1 MVGHRCGAPNGIR
14 WVILYMPRSETGW
27 EGPFWLIFERSS
39 NAIVLLDDERRYV
52 DVNPSA
58 VALLGRTRE
67 ELLGTSS
74 FENIRPAEQ
83 SIAARQWQAFLK
95 SGEDSGT
102 RALVRPDGSEVEIDY
117 AARLAV
123 IGERRLAIFV
133 SLASADVAAEA
144 QSDRTAAGSLTA
156 REREVITLIAMGR
169 ETNEIA
175 EQLHIS
181 SETVRTHVRN
191 AMSKLGART
200 RAQLVAIALSTDETM
215 HVRHLPE

>member
-1 MVGHRCGAPNGIR
+1 MS
-14 WVILYMPRSETGW
+14 RSETGW

-74 FENIRPAEQ
+74 LENIRRSEREL
-83 SIAARQWQAFLK
+83 AASEWQAFLK

-133 SLASADVAAEA
+133 SLANPDLSAEVPSGRA
-144 QSDRTAAGSLTA
+144 AAGSLTT

-175 EQLHIS
+175 AQLHIS

-215 HVRHLPE
+215 HARHLPA

>member
-1 MVGHRCGAPNGIR
+1 MS
-14 WVILYMPRSETGW
+14 RSETGW

-74 FENIRPAEQ
+74 LENIRRSERML
-83 SIAARQWQAFLK
+83 AASQWQAFLK
-95 SGEDSGT
+95 SGEDLGT

-123 IGERRLAIFV
+123 VGERRLAIFV
-133 SLASADVAAEA
+133 SLANTDLATEVPSGRAP
-144 QSDRTAAGSLTA
+144 AGSLTT

-175 EQLHIS
+175 AQLHIS

-215 HVRHLPE
+215 HARHLPE

>member
-1 MVGHRCGAPNGIR
+1 
-14 WVILYMPRSETGW
+14 VILDMPRSETGW

-39 NAIVLLDDERRYV
+39 NAIVLFDDERRYV
-52 DVNPSA
+52 DVNPAA
-58 VALLGRTRE
+58 VALLRRTRE

-74 FENIRPAEQ
+74 FANIAPAERR
-83 SIAARQWQAFLK
+83 IAAREWKAFLQ
-95 SGEDSGT
+95 SGEYSGT

-133 SLASADVAAEA
+133 SLASTKLPGNAPSGRAP
-144 QSDRTAAGSLTA
+144 AGSLTT

-215 HVRHLPE
+215 HVRHLRE

>member
-1 MVGHRCGAPNGIR
+1 MR
-14 WVILYMPRSETGW
+14 RSETGW

-74 FENIRPAEQ
+74 FQNIRPAER
-83 SIAARQWQAFLK
+83 SIAASQWQAFLK
-95 SGEDSGT
+95 SGDYSGT

-117 AARLAV
+117 AARIAM

-133 SLASADVAAEA
+133 SLANTDLVAEA
-144 QSDRTAAGSLTA
+144 QSGRAAAGSLTT

-175 EQLHIS
+175 KQLHIA

-200 RAQLVAIALSTDETM
+200 RAQLVAVALSTDKTM
-215 HVRHLPE
+215 HVRHLRE

>member
-1 MVGHRCGAPNGIR
+1 
-14 WVILYMPRSETGW
+14 MPRSETGW

-39 NAIVLLDDERRYV
+39 NAIVLFDDERRYV
-52 DVNPSA
+52 EVNPA
-58 VALLGRTRE
+58 ALALLGRTRE

-74 FENIRPAEQ
+74 FANIAPAER
-83 SIAARQWQAFLK
+83 SVAAREWQAFLE
-95 SGEDSGT
+95 SGEYSGT

-123 IGERRLAIFV
+123 IGGRRLAIFV
-133 SLASADVAAEA
+133 SLASSNLPAHAPSGRAP
-144 QSDRTAAGSLTA
+144 AGSLTT

-200 RAQLVAIALSTDETM
+200 RAQLVAIALSTDQAM
-215 HVRHLPE
+215 HVRHLRE

>member
-1 MVGHRCGAPNGIR
+1 MS
-14 WVILYMPRSETGW
+14 RSETGW

-52 DVNPSA
+52 EVNPSA
-58 VALLGRTRE
+58 VALLGRTRD

-74 FENIRPAEQ
+74 LENIRRSERKL
-83 SIAARQWQAFLK
+83 AASQWQAFLK

-133 SLASADVAAEA
+133 SLAKTDLAPEA
-144 QSDRTAAGSLTA
+144 PSDHAAAGSLTT

-181 SETVRTHVRN
+181 SETVRSHVRN

>member
-1 MVGHRCGAPNGIR
+1 MS
-14 WVILYMPRSETGW
+14 RSETGW

-74 FENIRPAEQ
+74 LENIRRSERKL
-83 SIAARQWQAFLK
+83 AASQWQAFLK

-123 IGERRLAIFV
+123 VGERRLAIFV
-133 SLASADVAAEA
+133 SLANPDLAAEVPSGRA
-144 QSDRTAAGSLTA
+144 GAGSLTT

-175 EQLHIS
+175 AQLHIS

-215 HVRHLPE
+215 HARHLPE

>member
-1 MVGHRCGAPNGIR
+1 M
-14 WVILYMPRSETGW
+14 GW

-39 NAIVLLDDERRYV
+39 NAIVLFDDERRYV
-52 DVNPSA
+52 EVNPAA

-74 FENIRPAEQ
+74 FANIAPAERR
-83 SIAARQWQAFLK
+83 IAARHWQAFLE
-95 SGEDSGT
+95 SGEYSGT

-133 SLASADVAAEA
+133 SLASTDLPAD
-144 QSDRTAAGSLTA
+144 SPSGRRPAGSLTT

-215 HVRHLPE
+215 HVRHLRK

>member
-1 MVGHRCGAPNGIR
+1 
-14 WVILYMPRSETGW
+14 MPRSETGW
-27 EGPFWLIFERSS
+27 EGPFWLVFERSS

-58 VALLGRTRE
+58 VDLLGRTRE

-74 FENIRPAEQ
+74 FENIRPAER
-83 SIAARQWQAFLK
+83 SIAASQWQAFLK
-95 SGEDSGT
+95 SGEYSGT
-102 RALVRPDGSEVEIDY
+102 RALVRRDGSEVEIDY
-117 AARLAV
+117 AARLAT

-133 SLASADVAAEA
+133 SLANTDLAADG
-144 QSDRTAAGSLTA
+144 QSGRAAAGSLTT

-175 EQLHIS
+175 EELHIS

-191 AMSKLGART
+191 AMSKLRART

-215 HVRHLPE
+215 HMRHLRE

>member
-1 MVGHRCGAPNGIR
+1 
-14 WVILYMPRSETGW
+14 MPRSATGW

-39 NAIVLLDDERRYV
+39 NAIVLFDDERRYV

-74 FENIRPAEQ
+74 FENIRPAER

-95 SGEDSGT
+95 SGEYSGT

-133 SLASADVAAEA
+133 SLAKTDLAADA
-144 QSDRTAAGSLTA
+144 QSGRAAAGSLTT

-200 RAQLVAIALSTDETM
+200 RAQLVAITLSTDETM
-215 HVRHLPE
+215 HLRHLHE

>member
-1 MVGHRCGAPNGIR
+1 
-14 WVILYMPRSETGW
+14 MPRSETGW

-144 QSDRTAAGSLTA
+144 PSDRTAAGSLTA

>member
-1 MVGHRCGAPNGIR
+1 
-14 WVILYMPRSETGW
+14 MPRSETGW
-27 EGPFWLIFERSS
+27 EGPFWLIFERSA

-52 DVNPSA
+52 DVNPPA
-58 VALLGRTRE
+58 VVLLGRSRE
-67 ELLGTSS
+67 ALLGTSS
-74 FENIRPAEQ
+74 FENITPAER

-102 RALVRPDGSEVEIDY
+102 RALIRPDGSEVEIDY

-133 SLASADVAAEA
+133 SLANTDLAPEPPSGRAPL
-144 QSDRTAAGSLTA
+144 GSLTT

-169 ETNEIA
+169 ETNQIA

-181 SETVRTHVRN
+181 AETVRTHVRN

-200 RAQLVAIALSTDETM
+200 RAQLVAIALSSENTM
-215 HVRHLPE
+215 HPRHLRS

>member
-1 MVGHRCGAPNGIR
+1 
-14 WVILYMPRSETGW
+14 MPRSETGW
-27 EGPFWLIFERSS
+27 EGAFWLIFERSS
-39 NAIVLLDDERRYV
+39 NAIVLFDDERRYV

-58 VALLGRTRE
+58 VGLLGRTME

-74 FENIRPAEQ
+74 FENIRPAER

-95 SGEDSGT
+95 SGEYSGT
-102 RALVRPDGSEVEIDY
+102 RALVTPDGSEVEIDY

-133 SLASADVAAEA
+133 SLTNTHLPAGAASGRAP
-144 QSDRTAAGSLTA
+144 AGSLTT
-156 REREVITLIAMGR
+156 RERDVITLIAMGR

-215 HVRHLPE
+215 HVRHLRD

>member
-1 MVGHRCGAPNGIR
+1 
-14 WVILYMPRSETGW
+14 MPRSETGW

-39 NAIVLLDDERRYV
+39 NAIVLLDDHRRYV

-74 FENIRPAEQ
+74 FESIAPAER

-95 SGEDSGT
+95 SGDDSGT

-117 AARLAV
+117 AARLAT

-133 SLASADVAAEA
+133 SVASTDLVADA
-144 QSDRTAAGSLTA
+144 QGGRAAAGSLTS

-175 EQLHIS
+175 ERLHIS
-181 SETVRTHVRN
+181 AETVRTHVRN
-191 AMSKLGART
+191 AMAKLGART

-215 HVRHLPE
+215 HPRHLR

>member
-1 MVGHRCGAPNGIR
+1 
-14 WVILYMPRSETGW
+14 VILDMPRSETGW

-52 DVNPSA
+52 DVNPAA

-74 FENIRPAEQ
+74 FANIAPAERR
-83 SIAARQWQAFLK
+83 IAATQWRAFLE
-95 SGEDSGT
+95 SGEYSGT

-133 SLASADVAAEA
+133 SLASTDVPADAPSGRAP
-144 QSDRTAAGSLTA
+144 AGSLTT

-200 RAQLVAIALSTDETM
+200 RAQLVAIALSSDETM
-215 HVRHLPE
+215 HVRHLRE

>member
-1 MVGHRCGAPNGIR
+1 MS
-14 WVILYMPRSETGW
+14 RSETGW

-39 NAIVLLDDERRYV
+39 NAIVLLDDKRRYV

-74 FENIRPAEQ
+74 LENIRRSERKL
-83 SIAARQWQAFLK
+83 AASQWQAFLK

-117 AARLAV
+117 AAKLAV
-123 IGERRLAIFV
+123 VGERRLAIFV
-133 SLASADVAAEA
+133 SLANTDLAAEVPSGRA
-144 QSDRTAAGSLTA
+144 GAGSLTT

-175 EQLHIS
+175 AQLHIS

-215 HVRHLPE
+215 HARHLPE

>member
-1 MVGHRCGAPNGIR
+1 
-14 WVILYMPRSETGW
+14 MPRSETGW
-27 EGPFWLIFERSS
+27 EGAFWLIFERSS

-74 FENIRPAEQ
+74 FESIRPAER
-83 SIAARQWQAFLK
+83 SMAASQWQAFLK
-95 SGEDSGT
+95 SGDHSGT

-117 AARLAV
+117 AARLAM

-133 SLASADVAAEA
+133 SLANTDLVAEA
-144 QSDRTAAGSLTA
+144 QSGRAAAGSLTT

-175 EQLHIS
+175 KQLHIS

-200 RAQLVAIALSTDETM
+200 RAQLVAVALSTDETM
-215 HVRHLPE
+215 HVRHLRE

>member
-1 MVGHRCGAPNGIR
+1 MS
-14 WVILYMPRSETGW
+14 RSETGW

-52 DVNPSA
+52 DVNASA

-74 FENIRPAEQ
+74 LENVKRSERKLAT
-83 SIAARQWQAFLK
+83 RQWQAFLK

-133 SLASADVAAEA
+133 SLANPDLAAEGPSGRA
-144 QSDRTAAGSLTA
+144 AAGSLTT

-175 EQLHIS
+175 AQLHIS

-215 HVRHLPE
+215 HARHLPA

>member
-1 MVGHRCGAPNGIR
+1 
-14 WVILYMPRSETGW
+14 MPRSQTGW

-52 DVNPSA
+52 DVNPPA
-58 VALLGRTRE
+58 AALLGRTRE
-67 ELLGTSS
+67 ELLGRSS
-74 FENIRPAEQ
+74 FESIAPAER
-83 SIAARQWQAFLK
+83 SIAAKQWQAFLK
-95 SGEDSGT
+95 SGDDSGT
-102 RALVRPDGSEVEIDY
+102 RALVRADGSEVKIDY
-117 AARLAV
+117 AARLAT
-123 IGERRLAIFV
+123 IGEHRLAIFV
-133 SLASADVAAEA
+133 SVASTDLVADA
-144 QSDRTAAGSLTA
+144 QGGRAAAGSLTS

-181 SETVRTHVRN
+181 AETVRTHVRN

-215 HVRHLPE
+215 HPRHLR

>member
-1 MVGHRCGAPNGIR
+1 
-14 WVILYMPRSETGW
+14 MPRSETGW
-27 EGPFWLIFERSS
+27 EGAFWLIFERSS
-39 NAIVLLDDERRYV
+39 NAIVLFDDERRYV

-58 VALLGRTRE
+58 VGLLGRTRE

-74 FENIRPAEQ
+74 FENIRPTER

-95 SGEDSGT
+95 SGEYSGT
-102 RALVRPDGSEVEIDY
+102 RALVTPDGSEVEIDY

-133 SLASADVAAEA
+133 SLTNTHLPAGAAGGRA
-144 QSDRTAAGSLTA
+144 PAGSLTT

-215 HVRHLPE
+215 HVRRLHD

>member
-1 MVGHRCGAPNGIR
+1 MS
-14 WVILYMPRSETGW
+14 RSETGW

-39 NAIVLLDDERRYV
+39 NAIALFDDDRRFV

-74 FENIRPAEQ
+74 YETIRPTER
-83 SIAARQWQAFLK
+83 SDAAREWQAFLQ
-95 SGEDSGT
+95 SGEDTGS
-102 RALVRPDGSEVEIDY
+102 RALVRADGSEVEIEF
-117 AARLAV
+117 AARLAL
-123 IGERRLAIFV
+123 IGARRLAIVV
-133 SLASADVAAEA
+133 SLAKTDLAADAPSGRAP
-144 QSDRTAAGSLTA
+144 AGSLTT
-156 REREVITLIAMGR
+156 REREVITLIAMGG

-200 RAQLVAIALSTDETM
+200 RAQLVAVALSTDETM
-215 HVRHLPE
+215 HLAHLRA

>member
-1 MVGHRCGAPNGIR
+1 MS
-14 WVILYMPRSETGW
+14 RSETGW

-74 FENIRPAEQ
+74 LENIRGSERKPAA
-83 SIAARQWQAFLK
+83 SQWQAFLK
-95 SGEDSGT
+95 SGEDSGART
-102 RALVRPDGSEVEIDY
+102 LVRPDGSEVEIDY

-123 IGERRLAIFV
+123 IGGRRLAIFV
-133 SLASADVAAEA
+133 SLANTDLAAEA
-144 QSDRTAAGSLTA
+144 PRDRAAAGSLTT

-175 EQLHIS
+175 AQLHIS

>member
-1 MVGHRCGAPNGIR
+1 
-14 WVILYMPRSETGW
+14 MPRSETGW

-52 DVNPSA
+52 DVNPPA
-58 VALLGRTRE
+58 VALLRRTRE

-74 FENIRPAEQ
+74 FENIRPAER
-83 SIAARQWQAFLK
+83 SIAASQWQAFLK
-95 SGEDSGT
+95 SGQDSGT
-102 RALVRPDGSEVEIDY
+102 RALVRPDGSEVEIDF

-123 IGERRLAIFV
+123 IGDRRLAIFV
-133 SLASADVAAEA
+133 SLANTDLAPEPPSGRVPP
-144 QSDRTAAGSLTA
+144 GSLTT

-200 RAQLVAIALSTDETM
+200 RAQLVAIALSTDTAM
-215 HVRHLPE
+215 HPRHLRR

>member
-1 MVGHRCGAPNGIR
+1 MS
-14 WVILYMPRSETGW
+14 RSETGW

-74 FENIRPAEQ
+74 LENIRRSERKL
-83 SIAARQWQAFLK
+83 AASRWRAFLK

-102 RALVRPDGSEVEIDY
+102 RGLVRPDGSEVEIDY

-123 IGERRLAIFV
+123 VGERRLAIFV
-133 SLASADVAAEA
+133 SLANPDLAAEVPSGRA
-144 QSDRTAAGSLTA
+144 AAGSLTT

-175 EQLHIS
+175 AQLHIS

-215 HVRHLPE
+215 HARHLPA

>member
-1 MVGHRCGAPNGIR
+1 
-14 WVILYMPRSETGW
+14 MPRSETGW

-39 NAIVLLDDERRYV
+39 NAIVLFDDERRYV
-52 DVNPSA
+52 DVNPAA

-67 ELLGTSS
+67 ELLETSS
-74 FENIRPAEQ
+74 FANIAPAERR
-83 SIAARQWQAFLK
+83 IAAREWKAFLE
-95 SGEDSGT
+95 SGEYSGT

-133 SLASADVAAEA
+133 SLANTNLPADAPSGRAP
-144 QSDRTAAGSLTA
+144 AGSLTT

-175 EQLHIS
+175 EHLHIS

-215 HVRHLPE
+215 HVRHLRE

>member
-1 MVGHRCGAPNGIR
+1 MS
-14 WVILYMPRSETGW
+14 RSETGW

-58 VALLGRTRE
+58 LALLGRTRE

-74 FENIRPAEQ
+74 LENIRRSERKL
-83 SIAARQWQAFLK
+83 AASQWQAFLK

-133 SLASADVAAEA
+133 SLANADLAAEVPSGRA
-144 QSDRTAAGSLTA
+144 AAGSLTT

-175 EQLHIS
+175 AQLHIS

-215 HVRHLPE
+215 HARHLPE

>member
-1 MVGHRCGAPNGIR
+1 
-14 WVILYMPRSETGW
+14 MPRSETGW

-58 VALLGRTRE
+58 VALLGRTRD
-67 ELLGTSS
+67 ELLGRSS
-74 FENIRPAEQ
+74 FESIAPAER
-83 SIAARQWQAFLK
+83 STAAREWQAFLK
-95 SGEDSGT
+95 SGDDSGT
-102 RALVRPDGSEVEIDY
+102 RALVRPDGSEVKIDY
-117 AARLAV
+117 AARLAM

-133 SLASADVAAEA
+133 SLADTERVADAPGG
-144 QSDRTAAGSLTA
+144 RGAGSLTT

-200 RAQLVAIALSTDETM
+200 RAQLVAIALSTDDTM
-215 HVRHLPE
+215 HLGHLRE

>member
-169 ETNEIA
+169 ETNEIG